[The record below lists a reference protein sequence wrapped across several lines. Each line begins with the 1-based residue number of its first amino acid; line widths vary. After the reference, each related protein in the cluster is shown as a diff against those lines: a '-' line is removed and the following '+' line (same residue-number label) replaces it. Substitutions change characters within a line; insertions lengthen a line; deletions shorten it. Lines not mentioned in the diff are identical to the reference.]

1 MTWTLILIFAALVLI
16 GMPVSFSM
24 LISSLLTL
32 LISDAIPLNVIVTR
46 ISYGLDSFTLLAIPL
61 FLFAGELM
69 GAGGITQ
76 RIMHFC
82 QKLLGHIKGGLCH
95 VSVLACMIFA
105 GVSGSSNADTAAVSS
120 IAVPMM
126 RESGYDDDVSVSV
139 VACGGTIG
147 PIIPPSIPLVIYS
160 SITGLSIGRLLMG
173 GILPGILFGLALM
186 IVSSI
191 YAYKRNYPTSERA
204 SFKEIAA
211 SFGHAVLALLAP
223 VVLLLGIT
231 SGIFT
236 ATEAGG
242 VLAVYCL
249 IVSAIYK
256 QLSWKGVFNALKATA
271 ISSASILLILAAGSL
286 FGYILAIDQFPS
298 KISAFIL
305 GISTNQT
312 VVILLIIGI
321 MLIVGLFIEGLA
333 AMTIL
338 VPVFVP
344 IINQLGYDPYQFAI
358 LFLLCISIGA
368 ITPPVGMV
376 LFTACGVT
384 NTPLSRVGKTIYI
397 FAFGMLVATLLVA
410 FIPGFSLWIPNLL
423 MS

>member
-1 MTWTLILIFAALVLI
+1 MTTMLICFFLLLILL
-16 GMPVSFSM
+16 GMPISFSM
-24 LISSLLTL
+24 LVSSLLTL
-32 LISDAIPLNVIVTR
+32 AISQKIPLNVMVTR

-69 GAGGITQ
+69 NAGGITA
-76 RIMHFC
+76 RIMQFC

-95 VSVLACMIFA
+95 VSILACMIFA

-126 RESGYDDDVSVSV
+126 RDSGYDDDVSVSV

-160 SITGLSIGRLLMG
+160 SLTGLSIGRLLLG
-173 GILPGILFGLALM
+173 GIIPGILFGVALM
-186 IVSSI
+186 AVSSV
-191 YAYKRNYPTSERA
+191 YAYKRNYPTHQRA
-204 SFKEIAA
+204 SLKVIWNAFI
-211 SFGHAVLALLAP
+211 HAILALLAP
-223 VVLLLGIT
+223 IVLLFGIT
-231 SGIFT
+231 SGVFT

-256 QLSWKGVFNALKATA
+256 ELSWKSIFNALKNTA
-271 ISSASILLILAAGSL
+271 VSSASILLILAAGSL
-286 FGYILAIDQFPS
+286 FGYILAIDQFPTHV
-298 KISAFIL
+298 SALIM
-305 GISTNQT
+305 GISNNGT
-312 VVILLIIGI
+312 VIILLIIFI

-344 IINQLGYDPYQFAI
+344 IINAIGYDPYQFAI

-384 NTPLSRVGKTIYI
+384 NTPLSKVGKTIYI
-397 FAFGMLVATLLVA
+397 FAFGMLVATLIQA
-410 FIPGFSLWIPNLL
+410 FIPGLTLWIPNLFY
-423 MS
+423 